1 MTRDDWPG
9 ATLGDTVRA
18 GHSITVY
25 CNSYSCQYRLEQG
38 DQYRHTLSPADLVAY
53 AERYGAGM
61 TVIDFRK
68 KLRCHHCGSGD
79 VSTIVERP
87 YVPAAERQ

>member
-38 DQYRHTLSPADLVAY
+38 DQYRHAEPGRSRGLCRAIRRWDDLY
-53 AERYGAGM
+53 RLPQ
-61 TVIDFRK
+61 